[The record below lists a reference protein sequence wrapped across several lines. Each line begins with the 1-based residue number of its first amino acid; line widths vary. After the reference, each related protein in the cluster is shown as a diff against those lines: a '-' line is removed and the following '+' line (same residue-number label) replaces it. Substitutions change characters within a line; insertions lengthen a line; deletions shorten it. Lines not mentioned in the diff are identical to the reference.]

1 MSLIAVVNSHFP
13 LSSVVF
19 GKSSYYKEDC
29 VTLSSI
35 LGHHC
40 ARLVLLLTPYMTKV
54 QS

>member
-1 MSLIAVVNSHFP
+1 MFLIAVFNSRFP

-29 VTLSSI
+29 VTLGSI

-54 QS
+54 V